1 MLYKILDTIRAKPK
15 AVRDQYALGTAVLCT
30 LLITGVWSL
39 SLPSRFTTTSLAAA
53 GAASSTSP
61 FSGLIGQIKKQFAGA
76 KEKVQPMPVPVI
88 VAPPTVAS
96 STADALELQ
105 LSDETKAGIESG
117 TTSLRFSDTTY
128 GTTTTLP
135 APHQTILI
143 ATSAQASSTSE

>member
-76 KEKVQPMPVPVI
+76 KEKVQPVPVI